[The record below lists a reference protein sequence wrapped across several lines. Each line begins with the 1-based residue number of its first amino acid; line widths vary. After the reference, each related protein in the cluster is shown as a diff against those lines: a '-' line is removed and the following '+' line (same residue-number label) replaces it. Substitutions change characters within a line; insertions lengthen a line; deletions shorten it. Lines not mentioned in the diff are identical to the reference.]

1 MRKKLTNK
9 LIDSYIRLDDHSRA
23 VLAGFSEHFAGCT
36 IEWISTEEAE
46 KRKEGMIPANGT
58 KEISAQ
64 CTHRDGKTMNQ
75 TKKGRDA
82 VSAQPRL
89 FKENYE

>member
-1 MRKKLTNK
+1 MRKKLTNELISSYTK
-9 LIDSYIRLDDHSRA
+9 LEDRSRA
-23 VLAGFSEHFAGCT
+23 LLAGFARSFPDCS

-46 KRKEGMIPANGT
+46 KWKEGLIPANGT
-58 KEISAQ
+58 TSEISTQLPSIKPRKQKSRA
-64 CTHRDGKTMNQ
+64 
-75 TKKGRDA
+75 A